1 MEENQII
8 KEENNDIIHSL
19 DNLQDLKKEYD
30 NLCQI
35 NLKLKKEIN
44 NL

>member
-8 KEENNDIIHSL
+8 KEENNNIIQSL

-30 NLCQI
+30 NLRQI
-35 NLKLKKEIN
+35 NLRLKNEFKNI
-44 NL
+44 